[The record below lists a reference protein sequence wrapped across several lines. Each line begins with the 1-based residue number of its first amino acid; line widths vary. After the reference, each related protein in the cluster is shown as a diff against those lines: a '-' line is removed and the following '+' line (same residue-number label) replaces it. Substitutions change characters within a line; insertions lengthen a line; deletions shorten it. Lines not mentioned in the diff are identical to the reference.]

1 MTKFL
6 DLFLGKPDIPTYLA
20 GLLFALFGMFMHYK
34 QKVKKRNAYSKN
46 TPFKFSWSF
55 FAQDNL
61 VDLTYSLLVVFLSLR
76 FSVEIAGAQ
85 VTMFYAFGIG
95 FGLPK
100 VIAAI
105 YRIQS
110 KSRIK

>member
-1 MTKFL
+1 MTKFINL
-6 DLFLGKPDIPTYLA
+6 LFGTTDTPTYLA
-20 GLLFALFGMFMHYK
+20 GLVFALIGMFFHYK

-46 TPFKFSWSF
+46 TPFQFSWSF

-61 VDLTYSLLVVFLSLR
+61 VDLTYSLLAVFIALR
-76 FSVEIAGAQ
+76 FSVEFAGAQ
-85 VTMFYAFGIG
+85 LTMFYAFGIG
-95 FGLPK
+95 ISLPK
-100 VIAAI
+100 VIDAI